1 MRLLRRKEGPSL
13 DSRLDALLEAATL
26 AEGRLPGGVVESA
39 RGVAERAGARRSLSA
54 EHTVVAL
61 AGATGSGKS
70 SLFNALTGAEVAA
83 VGVTRPTTSAVQAA
97 VWDGDAGA
105 GPLLDWLDVFTR
117 HQAGGPSEAST
128 PKESDLSGLIL
139 LDLPDHDSIQLGHRL
154 EVDRLV
160 ELVDLLVWV
169 LDPQKYADAA
179 LHERY
184 LRPLSGHRD
193 VMVVALNHADRLPS
207 DAVDRCLGDVR
218 RLLDEDGLKGVPV
231 LATSARTG
239 MGLTELRAS
248 LARRVADRRAWA
260 SRLAADVTTAADLL
274 AAASVDPPEVPV
286 LAAEKRPAPAL
297 ASTETPV
304 TTGTPGA
311 SGTPGAPA
319 PGESRAR
326 TTGDHGIP
334 APSAGPPT
342 GRSAGS
348 SGAGAASTSAGV
360 SGATRAAGAGAS
372 QEPGGQPSGAT
383 ASPSPA
389 GVEAREERAGLGVL
403 AAGREIV
410 RSAELPEVG
419 PAGDVTAR
427 LGRRLTPALEEA
439 AGVPLVLEAVAKGHR
454 HRAVVATGWPVT
466 RWIRRLRP
474 DPLRRLRLGMGV
486 STGTRNGTTGGTRN
500 GTSGAIA
507 GAGGAIAARGRTP
520 AAGTPAARGGTPAA
534 GTPALRGES
543 QEIVGRT
550 SLPAAS
556 AVQKARVETAIR
568 DVGEV
573 AATGLPGPWE
583 AAVRR
588 AARARSGELT
598 DAVDRAVGRTSVQA
612 ARPPRWWKAVGAVQW
627 LVFATMVVGAL
638 WLGVLFGLDYLRLPE
653 LPVPTLGVV
662 PWPTVLLAGGALA
675 GVLVALL
682 SRLAAWL
689 GGRRRARR
697 TAKAMR
703 AAVGEVGAEYVLRPV
718 EAEIDAYARFRDAVE
733 RARA

>member
-26 AEGRLPGGVVESA
+26 AEGRLPGGVVGAA
-39 RGVAERAGARRSLSA
+39 RVVAERAGARRSLSA

-70 SLFNALTGAEVAA
+70 SLFNALAGAEVAT

-97 VWDGDAGA
+97 VWDGAAGAA

-117 HQAGGPSEAST
+117 YQAGVPSGSPTE
-128 PKESDLSGLIL
+128 PDLSGLIL

-169 LDPQKYADAA
+169 VDPQKYADAA

-193 VMVVALNHADRLPS
+193 VMVVALNQADRLPP

-239 MGLTELRAS
+239 RGLAELRAL

-274 AAASVDPPEVPV
+274 AAASVNPPEVP
-286 LAAEKRPAPAL
+286 AFAGENRHAPAAPAL
-297 ASTETPV
+297 ASADVP
-304 TTGTPGA
+304 GTPGA
-311 SGTPGAPA
+311 RGTGTTGAHGASGAPA
-319 PGESRAR
+319 TPASGEGLGR
-326 TTGDHGIP
+326 TSGDEGGF
-334 APSAGPPT
+334 AASSAGL
-342 GRSAGS
+342 
-348 SGAGAASTSAGV
+348 SGAGAASTSTGV
-360 SGATRAAGAGAS
+360 SGATRAAGEEPEGEPSGGETSAGRARAE
-372 QEPGGQPSGAT
+372 EPGEWG
-383 ASPSPA
+383 
-389 GVEAREERAGLGVL
+389 GVL
-403 AAGREIV
+403 AAGREIT
-410 RSAELPEVG
+410 RSAELPEA
-419 PAGDVTAR
+419 PAGEDVSAR
-427 LGRRLTPALEEA
+427 LGRRLTVALEEA

-474 DPLRRLRLGMGV
+474 DPLRRLRLGTGV
-486 STGTRNGTTGGTRN
+486 GTGTRNGTSTRN
-500 GTSGAIA
+500 GRGGGTTAAGGTPGGTT
-507 GAGGAIAARGRTP
+507 GAGGAIVAQ
-520 AAGTPAARGGTPAA
+520 GGTPAA
-534 GTPALRGES
+534 ATPALRGEG

-556 AVQKARVETAIR
+556 AVQKARVETAVR
-568 DVGEV
+568 DVGE
-573 AATGLPGPWE
+573 AAGTGLPVPWE

-588 AARARSGELT
+588 AARARSGELA

-627 LVFATMVVGAL
+627 LVFATMLVGAL

-675 GVLVALL
+675 GILVALL
-682 SRLAAWL
+682 SRLAAWA

-703 AAVGEVGAEYVLRPV
+703 AAIGEVGAEYVLRPV
-718 EAEIDAYARFRDAVE
+718 EAELDAYTRFRDAVE

>member
-1 MRLLRRKEGPSL
+1 MKLLRRKEGPPLS
-13 DSRLDALLEAATL
+13 SRLDALLEAAAL
-26 AEGRLPGGVVESA
+26 AGGRLPDGAVESA
-39 RGVAERAGARRSLSA
+39 RAVAERAGVRRSLSA

-70 SLFNALTGAEVAA
+70 SLFNALTGTEVAA

-117 HQAGGPSEAST
+117 HEAGT
-128 PKESDLSGLIL
+128 PTGQDFSGLIL
-139 LDLPDHDSIQLGHRL
+139 LDLPDHDSIRLDHRL

-193 VMVVALNHADRLPS
+193 VMVVALNQADRLPP
-207 DAVDRCLGDVR
+207 DAVDRCLRDVR
-218 RLLDEDGLKGVPV
+218 RLLDEDDLKGVPV

-239 MGLTELRAS
+239 MGLPELRAL
-248 LARRVADRRAWA
+248 LAGRVVDRRAWA
-260 SRLAADVTTAADLL
+260 TRLAADVTTAADLL
-274 AAASVDPPEVPV
+274 AT
-286 LAAEKRPAPAL
+286 
-297 ASTETPV
+297 AST
-304 TTGTPGA
+304 GS
-311 SGTPGAPA
+311 SGTPL
-319 PGESRAR
+319 EEE
-326 TTGDHGIP
+326 
-334 APSAGPPT
+334 
-342 GRSAGS
+342 
-348 SGAGAASTSAGV
+348 
-360 SGATRAAGAGAS
+360 AAG
-372 QEPGGQPSGAT
+372 ETDEHDHPTT
-383 ASPSPA
+383 ASPGTA
-389 GVEAREERAGLGVL
+389 LGVL
-403 AAGREIV
+403 AAGREIT
-410 RSAELPEVG
+410 RSAELPEAE

-427 LGRRLTPALEEA
+427 LGRRLTVALEEA

-474 DPLRRLRLGMGV
+474 DPLRRLRLGTGI
-486 STGTRNGTTGGTRN
+486 SPGPGPGAENGSRSGTGT
-500 GTSGAIA
+500 
-507 GAGGAIAARGRTP
+507 AIAASGGMP
-520 AAGTPAARGGTPAA
+520 AAKAPARRDDG
-534 GTPALRGES
+534 R
-543 QEIVGRT
+543 QIVGRT

-568 DVGEV
+568 DVGEA
-573 AATGLPGPWE
+573 AATGAPGPWA

-588 AARARSGELT
+588 AARARSAELA

-612 ARPPRWWKAVGAVQW
+612 ARPPRWWKAVGSVQW
-627 LVFATMVVGAL
+627 LVFAAMVVGAL
-638 WLGVLFGLDYLRLPE
+638 WLGVLFALDYLRLPE

-662 PWPTVLLAGGALA
+662 PWPTVLLVGGALA
-675 GVLVALL
+675 GILVALL
-682 SRLAAWL
+682 SRLAAWA

-703 AAVGEVGAEYVLRPV
+703 AAIGEVSAEYVLQPV
-718 EAEIDAYARFRDAVE
+718 EAELDAYTRFRDAVE
-733 RARA
+733 RARV